1 MNRKGFLLPCHVR
14 VLCWV
19 ILGLSVALSI
29 TTVAATGP
37 DSLLVQRARHLAEKF
52 IIVDT
57 HIDAPYRFLDSST
70 AVASRTKDGDFDY
83 VRAREGGLDVPFMSI
98 FTPASLEGTGR
109 AKAKADTL
117 IDAVYRLVSSHPDK
131 FAIVASVD
139 EVRREAGR
147 GRILLAMG
155 MENGSPVEGNLA
167 NLKYF
172 FDRGVRY
179 LTMAHAKS
187 NHLADASYDKHR
199 RWRGL
204 SPFGRKAVH
213 EMNRL
218 GIMID
223 LSHLT
228 DSAAFQVLRLTK
240 APVIA
245 SHSSCRFFTP
255 GFERNISDTLI
266 RAVSAHGGVVQI
278 NFGSSF
284 LDNTFRRQE
293 DRERHMINE
302 HLASLHQKPET
313 KEAKAYE
320 AEYRR
325 SHPLHFPNVTRVA
338 DHIDHV
344 VKLVGVEHVGFGSD
358 FDGVGDS
365 LPIGLKDV
373 SDYPNLIA
381 ALLQRGYSESDI
393 QKICGGNLL
402 RVWSKVEQVAR
413 QMGASQ

>member
-1 MNRKGFLLPCHVR
+1 MNRIGSSLARQVG
-14 VLCWV
+14 VLGWV
-19 ILGLSVALSI
+19 ALGLSVVLN
-29 TTVAATGP
+29 TMTVAATKP
-37 DSLLVQRARHLAEKF
+37 DSLLLRRARHLAEQF

-70 AVASRTKDGDFDY
+70 AIAGRTKDGDFDY

-109 AKAKADTL
+109 ARAKADAL
-117 IDAVYRLVSSHPDK
+117 IDAVYRLVRSHPDK
-131 FAIVASVD
+131 FAVVTSVD
-139 EVRREAGR
+139 DVKRKAGE
-147 GRILLAMG
+147 GKILLAMG

-204 SPFGRKAVH
+204 SPFGRQAVQ

-228 DSAAFQVLRLTK
+228 DSAAFQILRLTK

-255 GFERNISDTLI
+255 GFERNISDKLI
-266 RAVSAHGGVVQI
+266 RAVAANGGVVQI

-293 DRERHMINE
+293 DREQHMINE
-302 HLASLHQKPET
+302 HLANHHWKPET

-325 SHPLHFPNVTRVA
+325 GHPLRFPNVARVA

-344 VKLVGVEHVGFGSD
+344 VKLVGVEFVGFGSD

-365 LPIGLKDV
+365 LPVGLKDV

-381 ALLQRGYSESDI
+381 VLLQRGYSESDI
-393 QKICGGNLL
+393 QKICGANLL
-402 RVWSKVEQVAR
+402 RVWSRVEQVAQ